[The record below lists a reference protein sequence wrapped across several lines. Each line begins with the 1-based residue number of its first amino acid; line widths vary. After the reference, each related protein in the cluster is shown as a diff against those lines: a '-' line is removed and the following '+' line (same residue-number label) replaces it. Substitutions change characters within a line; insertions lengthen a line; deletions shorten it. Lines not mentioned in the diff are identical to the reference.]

1 MLYSTHSTHAD
12 SKALTAEA
20 YVVIPVLGDRYLTT
34 YTEEKRYQHL
44 DALKKMLTPG
54 RSGPISPEEIGNGP
68 DTKDPGATGNGS
80 GTYAR
85 GTRAPTTYETDERAK
100 EFLSTGRTGRRNALT
115 EILSHHAETGILDL
129 PDRFE
134 ELTMETGQTNNSN
147 QDSNSPGTSKQQG

>member
-1 MLYSTHSTHAD
+1 MVKLRKVSVTRRNYLAVFGYSTFKGYRRKRLVH
-12 SKALTAEA
+12 
-20 YVVIPVLGDRYLTT
+20 
-34 YTEEKRYQHL
+34 EK
-44 DALKKMLTPG
+44 ALKKMLTPG

-85 GTRAPTTYETDERAK
+85 GTRAPTAYETDERAK

-115 EILSHHAETGILDL
+115 EILSHHAETGMLDL

-134 ELTMETGQTNNSN
+134 ELTMETGQTNNSS